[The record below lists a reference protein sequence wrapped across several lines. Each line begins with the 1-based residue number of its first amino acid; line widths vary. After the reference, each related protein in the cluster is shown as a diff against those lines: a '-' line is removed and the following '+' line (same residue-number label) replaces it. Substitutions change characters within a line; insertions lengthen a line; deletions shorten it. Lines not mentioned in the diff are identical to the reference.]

1 MFEYN
6 VLDTM
11 PSSIFFQFWNSTCS
25 HHYSEG
31 PFSIFPRTTTWSF
44 DTHLKS
50 LVCRKPAM
58 AVLKVFCL
66 CITPRTGSVVL
77 GGLGIIM
84 AVLMIVPPCLILES
98 HEYYFNE
105 FIREQKTYGGRLIY
119 IFFFKK
125 KIFWSSIS
133 KMLYMY
139 FL

>member
-1 MFEYN
+1 MNSGKKIKSKHLNKGNVFISNLFEYN

-11 PSSIFFQFWNSTCS
+11 PSSIFFSNQNTRSQ
-25 HHYSEG
+25 HYSEG

-50 LVCRKPAM
+50 LICRKPAM

-105 FIREQKTYGGRLIY
+105 FIREQKTYGGRS
-119 IFFFKK
+119 F
-125 KIFWSSIS
+125 
-133 KMLYMY
+133 
-139 FL
+139 